1 QTPEREAG
9 RGAGPAAAPVGWTG
23 GLSDRATTVPTTATG
38 TNSRNQRDSCA
49 PPRTPGSAAASAPN
63 DPAAAATA
71 LYNPKPWT
79 CVGVGRTAASIG
91 CSRDVN
97 GPDSITSV
105 DSTPTSDATVRSH
118 TGPDEANVTPTRP
131 RRTYGP
137 AYDRRRR
144 SRSAYRARSTDINAA
159 PATTAPSTSPTC
171 QPGTCRSSRLVP
183 RSTAPKP

>member
-1 QTPEREAG
+1 EQ
-9 RGAGPAAAPVGWTG
+9 GATTAATGTAPDGACWRRPGPAAARVGSTAA
-23 GLSDRATTVPTTATG
+23 LSDRATTVPTTATG

-79 CVGVGRTAASIG
+79 CVGGGRTAASIG

-118 TGPDEANVTPTRP
+118 TGPDEANGTP
-131 RRTYGP
+131 
-137 AYDRRRR
+137 
-144 SRSAYRARSTDINAA
+144 
-159 PATTAPSTSPTC
+159 
-171 QPGTCRSSRLVP
+171 
-183 RSTAPKP
+183 